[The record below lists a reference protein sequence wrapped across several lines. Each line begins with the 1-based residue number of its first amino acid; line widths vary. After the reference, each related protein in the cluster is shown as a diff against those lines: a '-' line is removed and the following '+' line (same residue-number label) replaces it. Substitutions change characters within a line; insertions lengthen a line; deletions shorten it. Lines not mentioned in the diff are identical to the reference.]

1 MSKATEII
9 KKKKNSWGTAYYI
22 TEYLP
27 VTAGIITAMAMN
39 PHVWVWLI
47 FIFLFI
53 LIVGGLIACFRKSGK
68 TIVWG
73 LILVMVIAINGWV
86 MYTIVSVCFGFSFV
100 NDIIIKPKYDKYK
113 ASYEHYSQQ
122 DSYEALNK

>member
-9 KKKKNSWGTAYYI
+9 KKKKKIWGTAYYI

-53 LIVGGLIACFRKSGK
+53 LIVGGLIAAFRKSGK

-86 MYTIVSVCFGFSFV
+86 MYTVISVCFGFAFV
-100 NDIIIKPKYDKYK
+100 NDIIVKPKYERYK

-122 DSYEALNK
+122 DSYEAMNK

>member
-9 KKKKNSWGTAYYI
+9 KKKKKIWGTAYYI

-27 VTAGIITAMAMN
+27 VTAGIVTAMAMN

-53 LIVGGLIACFRKSGK
+53 LIVGGLIAAFRKSGK

-86 MYTIVSVCFGFSFV
+86 MYTVISVCFGFAFV
-100 NDIIIKPKYDKYK
+100 NDIIVKPKYERYK
-113 ASYEHYSQQ
+113 ESYEHYSQQ
-122 DSYEALNK
+122 DTYEAMNK